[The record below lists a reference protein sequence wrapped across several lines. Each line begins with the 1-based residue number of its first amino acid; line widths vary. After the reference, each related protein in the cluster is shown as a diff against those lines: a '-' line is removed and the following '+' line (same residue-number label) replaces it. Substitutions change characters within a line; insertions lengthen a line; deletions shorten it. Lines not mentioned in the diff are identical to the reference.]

1 MYTVTKNTKLTS
13 IVLMFIG
20 LVALGYGFIQG
31 AGHYTDEEV
40 NHQIEAFAND
50 LQLYMVDY
58 NDAHH
63 SVEEDHFVPL
73 FHKIE
78 EEFHLHFTNDEMME
92 ARDFEHVIH
101 AIHQSSGKLIV
112 SGMGKSGIIGKKIAA
127 TLASTGTPSFFL
139 HPGEAYHGD
148 LGMIE
153 HNDIVLLISN
163 SGETDEILKLIPF
176 LKYQKNC
183 TISMS
188 GNEES
193 TLAKNTKYHL
203 NISVEKEACPLL
215 LAPTSS
221 TTATLVMGDAIA
233 VTLMKLRDFKEENFA
248 KFHPGGSLGRRL
260 LTTVG
265 DVMKKQ
271 ELPTISSNATI
282 KKVIQNI
289 TEGKLGLV
297 VVLEEHKIKGII
309 TDGDI
314 RRAMESQEKEFFS
327 LKAKDLMSTDPKLI
341 DVHEKL
347 ITASTIMSKNK
358 INSLLVVNTNNDFV
372 GVVQMYDL
380 GL

>member
-1 MYTVTKNTKLTS
+1 MEIKKL
-13 IVLMFIG
+13 
-20 LVALGYGFIQG
+20 AQ
-31 AGHYTDEEV
+31 EV
-40 NHQIEAFAND
+40 FEIEAKEIANLSHRLTD
-50 LQLYMVDY
+50 
-58 NDAHH
+58 
-63 SVEEDHFVPL
+63 
-73 FHKIE
+73 
-78 EEFHLHFTNDEMME
+78 
-92 ARDFEHVIH
+92 DFEKSIN
-101 AIHQSSGKLIV
+101 AILESSGKLIV

-153 HNDIVLLISN
+153 ENDIVLLISN
-163 SGETDEILKLIPF
+163 SGETDEVLKLIPF
-176 LKYQKNC
+176 LKHQKNC

-188 GNEES
+188 GNNDS
-193 TLAKNTKYHL
+193 TLAKNTNYHL
-203 NISVEKEACPLL
+203 NIAVEKEACPLF

-221 TTATLVMGDAIA
+221 TTATLVMGDALA

-265 DVMKKQ
+265 DVMKKH
-271 ELPTISSNATI
+271 ELPITNSNATS
-282 KKVIQNI
+282 KEVIQRI

-297 VVLEEHKIKGII
+297 VVTDENRINGVI

-314 RRAMESQEKEFFS
+314 RRAMESREEDFFG
-327 LKAKDLMSTDPKLI
+327 LLAKDLMSLHPKVI
-341 DVHEKL
+341 NESEKL
-347 ITASTIMSKNK
+347 LTASTIMSENK
-358 INSLLVVNTNNDFV
+358 INSLLVVNTMNDFI

>member
-1 MYTVTKNTKLTS
+1 MDIKKL
-13 IVLMFIG
+13 
-20 LVALGYGFIQG
+20 AQ
-31 AGHYTDEEV
+31 EV
-40 NHQIEAFAND
+40 FEIEAKEIAN
-50 LQLYMVDY
+50 LSSRLT
-58 NDAHH
+58 A
-63 SVEEDHFVPL
+63 
-73 FHKIE
+73 
-78 EEFHLHFTNDEMME
+78 
-92 ARDFEHVIH
+92 DFENAIH
-101 AIHQSSGKLIV
+101 AILQSSGKLIV

-153 HNDIVLLISN
+153 ENDIVLLISN
-163 SGETDEILKLIPF
+163 SGETDEVLKLIPF
-176 LKYQKNC
+176 LKHQKNI

-188 GNEES
+188 GNKES
-193 TLAKNTKYHL
+193 TLSKNTKYHL
-203 NISVEKEACPLL
+203 NIAVDKEACPLF

-271 ELPTISSNATI
+271 DLPTTNSNATI
-282 KKVIQNI
+282 KEVIQRI

-297 VVLEEHKIKGII
+297 VVLDESGIKGII

-314 RRAMESQEKEFFS
+314 RRAMESREKEFFN
-327 LKAKDLMSTDPKLI
+327 LFAKDLMSLDPKLI
-341 DVHEKL
+341 DANEKL
-347 ITASTIMSKNK
+347 ITASTIMSENK
-358 INSLLVVNTNNDFV
+358 INSLLVVNTTNDFV

>member
-1 MYTVTKNTKLTS
+1 MEIKKL
-13 IVLMFIG
+13 
-20 LVALGYGFIQG
+20 AQ
-31 AGHYTDEEV
+31 EV
-40 NHQIEAFAND
+40 FEIEAKEIANLSHRLTD
-50 LQLYMVDY
+50 
-58 NDAHH
+58 
-63 SVEEDHFVPL
+63 
-73 FHKIE
+73 
-78 EEFHLHFTNDEMME
+78 
-92 ARDFEHVIH
+92 DFEKSIN
-101 AIHQSSGKLIV
+101 AILESSGKLIV

-153 HNDIVLLISN
+153 ENDIVILISN
-163 SGETDEILKLIPF
+163 SGETDEVLKLIPF
-176 LKYQKNC
+176 LKHQKNC

-188 GNEES
+188 GNNDS
-193 TLAKNTKYHL
+193 TLAKNTNYHL
-203 NISVEKEACPLL
+203 NIAVEKEACPLF

-221 TTATLVMGDAIA
+221 TTATLVMGDALA

-265 DVMKKQ
+265 DVMKKH
-271 ELPTISSNATI
+271 ELPITNSNATI
-282 KKVIQNI
+282 KEVIQRI

-297 VVLEEHKIKGII
+297 VVTDENGINGVI

-314 RRAMESQEKEFFS
+314 RRAMESREKEFFG
-327 LKAKDLMSTDPKLI
+327 LLAKNLMSLHPKVI
-341 DVHEKL
+341 DESEKL
-347 ITASTIMSKNK
+347 ITASTIMSENK
-358 INSLLVVNTNNDFV
+358 INSLLVVNAMNDFV

>member
-1 MYTVTKNTKLTS
+1 MDIKKL
-13 IVLMFIG
+13 
-20 LVALGYGFIQG
+20 AR
-31 AGHYTDEEV
+31 EV
-40 NHQIEAFAND
+40 FEIEAKEIASLSHRLTD
-50 LQLYMVDY
+50 
-58 NDAHH
+58 
-63 SVEEDHFVPL
+63 
-73 FHKIE
+73 
-78 EEFHLHFTNDEMME
+78 
-92 ARDFEHVIH
+92 DFEHAIH

-176 LKYQKNC
+176 LRHQKN
-183 TISMS
+183 IIIAMS

-233 VTLMKLRDFKEENFA
+233 VTLMKLRNFKEENFA

-265 DVMKKQ
+265 DVMKSQ
-271 ELPTISSNATI
+271 ELPTTNSNATI
-282 KKVIQNI
+282 KEVIQSI
-289 TEGKLGLV
+289 TQGKLGLV
-297 VVLEEHKIKGII
+297 VILDESRIKGVI

-314 RRAMESQEKEFFS
+314 RRAMESQEKEFFG
-327 LKAKDLMSTDPKLI
+327 LFAKDLMSIHPKLI
-341 DVHEKL
+341 HENEKL
-347 ITASTIMSKNK
+347 ITASTMMSENK

-380 GL
+380 GI

>member
-1 MYTVTKNTKLTS
+1 MNIKKL
-13 IVLMFIG
+13 
-20 LVALGYGFIQG
+20 AR
-31 AGHYTDEEV
+31 EV
-40 NHQIEAFAND
+40 FEIEAKEIASLSHRLTD
-50 LQLYMVDY
+50 
-58 NDAHH
+58 
-63 SVEEDHFVPL
+63 
-73 FHKIE
+73 
-78 EEFHLHFTNDEMME
+78 
-92 ARDFEHVIH
+92 DFEHAIH

-176 LKYQKNC
+176 LRHQKNI
-183 TISMS
+183 TIAMS

-233 VTLMKLRDFKEENFA
+233 VTLMKLRNFKEENFA

-265 DVMKKQ
+265 DVMKSQ
-271 ELPTISSNATI
+271 ELPTTNSNATI
-282 KKVIQNI
+282 KEVIQSI
-289 TEGKLGLV
+289 TQGKLGLV
-297 VVLEEHKIKGII
+297 VILDESTIKGVI

-314 RRAMESQEKEFFS
+314 RRAMESQEKEFFG
-327 LKAKDLMSTDPKLI
+327 LFAKDLMSIHPKLI
-341 DVHEKL
+341 YENEKL
-347 ITASTIMSKNK
+347 ITASTMMSENK
-358 INSLLVVNTNNDFV
+358 INSLLVVNSNNDFV

-380 GL
+380 GI